1 MLDLEAEG
9 LAPVFTPNLL
19 YVFGPVV
26 PSFCASFSAS
36 VKGGS
41 ESLPQGACS

>member
-1 MLDLEAEG
+1 MQDLKAEG
-9 LAPVFTPNLL
+9 LAQVIAPNSL

-26 PSFCASFSAS
+26 PSFCALFSSS

-41 ESLPQGACS
+41 ESASMDL

>member
-1 MLDLEAEG
+1 MLDLEAES
-9 LAPVFTPNLL
+9 LAPVFTPNLP

-26 PSFCASFSAS
+26 PSFCASFSSS

-41 ESLPQGACS
+41 ESASRGL